1 MILESGEKA
10 EDRRREEFASGV
22 DIATPIEIADRV
34 TAIDRPRG
42 AAPLR
47 RDDEMRRQ
55 NATAVSQGRHFDR
68 NDMQECF
75 DYILFF
81 G

>member
-1 MILESGEKA
+1 MILVSGEKA
-10 EDRRREEFASGV
+10 EDRQSEESASGV
-22 DIATPIEIADRV
+22 DAGTPIEIADRV
-34 TAIDRPRG
+34 TDIDRPRG
-42 AAPLR
+42 APPLR

-75 DYILFF
+75 HYILFS